1 VTKANAPQME
11 TLAQELAPDLLSYFL
26 RRVDDPADAADLL
39 GDTLLVLCR
48 RPKSIPTDP
57 REARLWAFGIARKTL
72 SGRRRTHRRR
82 TALQE
87 RLRNEL
93 TLDHASGPPESS
105 ARLHAALAALD
116 ELDREIIRLLHWEG
130 FSQAEIGTI
139 LHKPAGTIRSRYT
152 RARAVLRVQLQGT
165 HRREAELEC

>member
-1 VTKANAPQME
+1 MTKAYAPQVE
-11 TLAQELAPDLLSYFL
+11 ALAQELAPDLLSYFL
-26 RRVDDPADAADLL
+26 RRVGDPADAADLL

-48 RPKSIPTDP
+48 RPKSIPADP
-57 REARLWAFGIARKTL
+57 TEARLWAFGIARKTL

-93 TLDHASGPPESS
+93 TLDHAGAPPESS

-116 ELDREIIRLLHWEG
+116 EFDREIIRLLHWEG
-130 FSQAEIGTI
+130 FSQAEIATI
-139 LHKPAGTIRSRYT
+139 LHRPAGTIRSRYT
-152 RARAVLRVQLQGT
+152 RARAVLRVQLHDTRHQ
-165 HRREAELEC
+165 EKLEC